1 MVSMTVR
8 PSLTETSLMSVSGF
22 LQFSSGS
29 YTAVRFTVLTLAAG
43 VAASAWSSA
52 QRSHHGRVS
61 ASLPSWEYS

>member
-29 YTAVRFTVLTLAAG
+29 YTAVRFRPHRGGGGLRVQQRAE
-43 VAASAWSSA
+43 VAPRPGLGLSPELGI
-52 QRSHHGRVS
+52 Q
-61 ASLPSWEYS
+61 LM

>member
-29 YTAVRFTVLTLAAG
+29 YTLVRFTVLTAG

>member
-29 YTAVRFTVLTLAAG
+29 YTAVRFTVLAAG

>member
-1 MVSMTVR
+1 MVSMTGR

-29 YTAVRFTVLTLAAG
+29 YTLVRFTVLAAG
-43 VAASAWSSA
+43 VAASACSSA